1 MSIFTVIPWNGH
13 HSAASF
19 TFDDA
24 SESHITK
31 LFPLAEKLEV
41 KVTCFLTGDSYFFRN
56 NYEKFLEMA
65 QAGHEMGNHTETH
78 PKLTQLSD
86 ADRKREIL
94 GYKEFL
100 KEQLSG
106 QPFNVFGTPYCDN
119 NEDVQAIIGQEH
131 YISRDCRGYGR
142 IAWDKEP
149 NWLSMDSK
157 AWQRSLN
164 TVEEFRQI
172 ARDTSDAGE
181 WIIYM
186 NHGVDEDQ
194 GNDYSINPD
203 DLAAIIQQAKDLDMW
218 IAPFGTVGAY
228 HRAKFAL
235 ENAEIRCENICSADP
250 SQDRCYK
257 VRWNSFHPQ
266 MPSSIPIKIKLDIAE
281 LGFGS
286 LSKSPTVLQKG
297 KVVTPDRN
305 GVFTIEFTDLELEV
319 SPF

>member
-1 MSIFTVIPWNGH
+1 MNIISVVPWNGH
-13 HSAASF
+13 KAAASF

-24 SESHITK
+24 SESHITT
-31 LFPLAEKLEV
+31 LFPLAEKLGIN
-41 KVTCFLTGDSYFFRN
+41 VTCFLTGDSWYLRH
-56 NYEKFLEMA
+56 NYDKFLQMA

-86 ADRKREIL
+86 ADRRREIL
-94 GYKEFL
+94 SYKEFL
-100 KEQLSG
+100 KEQLPG
-106 QPFNVFGTPYCDN
+106 LPFNVFGTPYCDN
-119 NEDVQAIIGQEH
+119 NEEVQTIIGQEH

-172 ARDTSDAGE
+172 ARDTNDAGE

-194 GNDYSINPD
+194 NNDYSINPE
-203 DLAAIIQQAKDLDMW
+203 DLAAIMQQAKDLDMW

-228 HRAKFAL
+228 ARAHFAI
-235 ENAEIRCENICSADP
+235 ENATVEERNSNIIISWKP
-250 SQDRCYK
+250 
-257 VRWNSFHPQ
+257 FHKRMPQ
-266 MPSSIPIKIKLDIAE
+266 SIPIKINLRDNFTTGYTLE
-281 LGFGS
+281 
-286 LSKSPTVLQKG
+286 QNG
-297 KVVTPDRN
+297 KPITPDAN
-305 GVFTIEFTDLELEV
+305 GIYTIEYCKLELTLRKNC
-319 SPF
+319 